1 MNTNET
7 IIAIKGFDPD
17 WKCRGFQYAVGETF
31 THNGDVVK
39 CAAGGFHAIEG
50 YPLEVFEYYPP
61 TDSVGNINRFAYVEC
76 SGEIAR
82 DSDDSKIAVS
92 TLKVKAELKIPEL
105 VSYTVKWILNRI
117 DNTETNTGYS
127 SVATNTGYNS
137 AATNTGYSSV
147 ATNTGYSSA
156 ATNTGD
162 RSAATNTGGR
172 SAATNTGGRS
182 VATNTGDRSVATN
195 TGGRSAATNTGG
207 RSVAT
212 NTGYNSAATNT
223 GDSSAATNTG
233 YRSVATNTG
242 DRSVA
247 TNTGDR
253 SVATNTGDR
262 SVATNTGY
270 RSAASV
276 EGKHSIA
283 LAAGADSKAKASE
296 GSWFVVCYRD
306 ENNGEIIHA
315 KAFRAGI
322 NNVKPDTWYQLN
334 SAGKLVEVK
343 D

>member
-137 AATNTGYSSV
+137 AATNTG
-147 ATNTGYSSA
+147 
-156 ATNTGD
+156 D
-162 RSAATNTGGR
+162 RSV
-172 SAATNTGGRS
+172 ATNTGGRS
-182 VATNTGDRSVATN
+182 VATNTGY
-195 TGGRSAATNTGG
+195 RSAATNTGG

-223 GDSSAATNTG
+223 GYNSAATNTG
-233 YRSVATNTG
+233 YN
-242 DRSVA
+242 
-247 TNTGDR
+247 
-253 SVATNTGDR
+253 